1 MKHIPKHIKMPLV
14 KNSPFYRK
22 MIERELREKGYAVP
36 SKYLGGK

>member
-1 MKHIPKHIKMPLV
+1 MKHIPKHMKMPLV

-22 MIERELREKGYAVP
+22 MIERKLRDKGYTIP